1 MCNESTEPIYVTKN
15 GYGDM
20 VLMSM
25 KAYEEKLMMLEL
37 YEKLAIAEEEVKT
50 GRQKMALLRCKS
62 CGKSTMYNI
71 TITDRADRELS
82 DILEYLS
89 VQLQNPTAATAFVEE
104 VLSVY
109 EALKH
114 TPYMYELSHNLRL
127 HRMGY
132 HKVVIKNYVM
142 LYRVDEQTQCV
153 YVLHFFYGAR
163 QYEKLI

>member
-1 MCNESTEPIYVTKN
+1 
-15 GYGDM
+15 
-20 VLMSM
+20 
-25 KAYEEKLMMLEL
+25 
-37 YEKLAIAEEEVKT
+37 
-50 GRQKMALLRCKS
+50 MALLRCKS

-114 TPYMYELSHNLRL
+114 TPYMYELSLNLRL

>member
-1 MCNESTEPIYVTKN
+1 
-15 GYGDM
+15 
-20 VLMSM
+20 
-25 KAYEEKLMMLEL
+25 
-37 YEKLAIAEEEVKT
+37 
-50 GRQKMALLRCKS
+50 MALLRCKS

-127 HRMGY
+127 QRMGY

-163 QYEKLI
+163 QYEKLS

>member
-1 MCNESTEPIYVTKN
+1 
-15 GYGDM
+15 
-20 VLMSM
+20 
-25 KAYEEKLMMLEL
+25 
-37 YEKLAIAEEEVKT
+37 
-50 GRQKMALLRCKS
+50 MALLRCKS

-114 TPYMYELSHNLRL
+114 TPYICLNSPTISGCIVWGITRL
-127 HRMGY
+127 
-132 HKVVIKNYVM
+132 
-142 LYRVDEQTQCV
+142 
-153 YVLHFFYGAR
+153 
-163 QYEKLI
+163 

>member
-1 MCNESTEPIYVTKN
+1 MPRIIPIRDLKNTAAISQMCNESCH
-15 GYGDM
+15 D
-20 VLMSM
+20 
-25 KAYEEKLMMLEL
+25 
-37 YEKLAIAEEEVKT
+37 
-50 GRQKMALLRCKS
+50 
-62 CGKSTMYNI
+62 
-71 TITDRADRELS
+71 TDRADRELS